1 LQSPAFRAA
10 IASVKRVKLRR
21 EACAEDVIH
30 DRALQVAQ
38 LAAIPSRYG
47 IGSGF
52 GFGLSITLLA

>member
-1 LQSPAFRAA
+1 MAR
-10 IASVKRVKLRR
+10 
-21 EACAEDVIH
+21 
-30 DRALQVAQ
+30 QVAQ